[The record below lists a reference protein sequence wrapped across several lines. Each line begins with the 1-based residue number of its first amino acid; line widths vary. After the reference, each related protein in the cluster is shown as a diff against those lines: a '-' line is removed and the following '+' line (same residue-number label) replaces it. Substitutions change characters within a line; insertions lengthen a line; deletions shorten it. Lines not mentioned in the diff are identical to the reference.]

1 MYTVTAVYQ
10 DSEIGYGEGYSDSY
24 AVEEC
29 IDSIPSIFK
38 EMAREDIVLFVRDSS
53 GIVYVNNLLQYEI
66 ATN

>member
-10 DSEIGYGEGYSDSY
+10 DSEIGFGEGYSDGY

-29 IDSIPSIFK
+29 VDSIPSIYK
-38 EMAREDIVLFVRDSS
+38 DMAREDIVLFVRDSS
-53 GIVYVNNLLQYEI
+53 GIVYVNTLLQYEI

>member
-1 MYTVTAVYQ
+1 MYTATAIYEGA
-10 DSEIGYGEGYSDSY
+10 EIGFGEGYSDSY

-38 EMAREDIVLFVRDSS
+38 DMAREDIVLFVRDSS